1 MQESRRMLLKSVVAG
16 GLAAG
21 ALGKATAM
29 PTDRPKKWD
38 ASHDVVIVSHAD
50 SRFERRKLAA
60 ERGCVNTSF
69 LRYGTDGAFAADINE
84 KSPKTQ
90 IVG

>member
-21 ALGKATAM
+21 ALGKASAM

-38 ASHDVVIVSHAD
+38 ASYDVVIVGAGGAGLSAAAH
-50 SRFERRKLAA
+50 AA
-60 ERGCVNTSF
+60 EQG
-69 LRYGTDGAFAADINE
+69 L
-84 KSPKTQ
+84 
-90 IVG
+90 